1 MAQTIAVAFHPD
13 FIRKNIV
20 EAKKKMELP
29 NTEVKQIAT
38 QILSGMLAN
47 PHVYSMVSDDLG
59 RGPQEQDLIIAA
71 IEMAE
76 ILIAKVEKKKSQK
89 EN

>member
-1 MAQTIAVAFHPD
+1 
-13 FIRKNIV
+13 
-20 EAKKKMELP
+20 MELP
-29 NTEVKQIAT
+29 KTEVKQIAT
-38 QILSGMLAN
+38 QLLSGMLAN
-47 PHVYSMVSDDLG
+47 PHVYPTVSDELG

-76 ILIAKVEKKKSQK
+76 ILIAKVEKKQKQK

>member
-1 MAQTIAVAFHPD
+1 
-13 FIRKNIV
+13 
-20 EAKKKMELP
+20 MELS
-29 NTEVKQIAT
+29 NTEVKQFAT

-47 PHVYSMVSDDLG
+47 PHVYQTVSDDLG
-59 RGPQEQDLIIAA
+59 RGPREQDLIIAA

-76 ILIAKVEKKKSQK
+76 SLINRVERRNNQK

>member
-1 MAQTIAVAFHPD
+1 
-13 FIRKNIV
+13 
-20 EAKKKMELP
+20 MERS
-29 NTEVKQIAT
+29 NTEVKQFAT

-47 PHVYSMVSDDLG
+47 PHVYPMVSDDLG
-59 RGPQEQDLIIAA
+59 RGPREQDLIIAA

-76 ILIAKVEKKKSQK
+76 SLINRVERRNNQR

>member
-1 MAQTIAVAFHPD
+1 
-13 FIRKNIV
+13 
-20 EAKKKMELP
+20 MELP
-29 NTEVKQIAT
+29 KTEVKQIAT

-47 PHVYSMVSDDLG
+47 PHVYPMVSDELG

-76 ILIAKVEKKKSQK
+76 SLITKVEKKNNKK